1 MLKRFFISMLG
12 SLAAIWI
19 SMMLIILLGMTFA
32 IGAIV
37 SSIGGKG
44 AAVKVESNSILCLR
58 LDKAV
63 AERVS
68 TPDFYDIINNVAQPV
83 ALSDIVSAL
92 AAAKEDDN
100 IAGLYISCEGAP
112 MQIATS
118 EAIRKA
124 VTDFGESGKWV
135 VSYADSYTQGNYYVA
150 TAADEVYLNPV
161 GGLDLRG
168 LASGIPFFKGLLDKV
183 GVEMQIVKVGTFKSA
198 VEPFTL
204 THMSEAN
211 RLQTH
216 VYLDNIWERMAGSIG
231 KSRGI
236 TTDSLNMMADSLATM
251 TAPERLIGMK
261 LVDGLKYRNEVS
273 DYLKDKTGTDHDDD
287 LPLVSVADYL
297 ASDPDLPHAKSNKNK
312 IAVYYAF
319 GDITE
324 NAREGI
330 ASERVVPDILD
341 LAEDDDIEAMVLR
354 VNSGG
359 GSAFASEQIWHALE
373 VFKGKGKKLYVS
385 MGDYAAS
392 GGYYI
397 SCGAEKIFAQPMTL
411 TGSIGI
417 FGMIPCFKGLV
428 NDKLGV
434 NIDFV
439 STNANS
445 SGPNSFEPLTPFQ
458 HMKLQGEVNRGYE
471 LFTSRCAEGRHMPQ
485 DSIKAI
491 AEGRVWDGVTARKIG
506 LVDELGFLDDAIRSL
521 AHEMGYKN
529 YEVVSY
535 PNPKSS
541 FWDIINEFNSQMRVN
556 AMKEELGQYYPVYIR
571 LKELREADP
580 VQARMEE
587 TVIEF

>member
-1 MLKRFFISMLG
+1 MLG

-19 SMMLIILLGMTFA
+19 SMMLIILLGMVFA
-32 IGAIV
+32 IGSIV
-37 SSIGGKG
+37 SSLGGKN
-44 AAVKVESNSILCLR
+44 ATVKIDSNTILSLR
-58 LDKAV
+58 LDKV
-63 AERVS
+63 IEERVS
-68 TPDFYDIINNVAQPV
+68 TPDLYTILNNTPQPA

-92 AAAKEDDN
+92 AAAKDDDR
-100 IAGLYISCEGAP
+100 ITGLYISCDGAP
-112 MQIATS
+112 MRIATA
-118 EAIRKA
+118 EAVRKA
-124 VTDFGESGKWV
+124 VTDFCESGKWV
-135 VSYADSYTQGNYYVA
+135 VAYGDAYTQSNYYVA
-150 TAADEVYLNPV
+150 SAADEVYLNPV
-161 GGLDLRG
+161 GGVDFRG

-198 VEPFTL
+198 VEPFVL

-216 VYLDNIWERMAGSIG
+216 VYLDNMWGNMVDAISEA
-231 KSRGI
+231 RGI
-236 TTDSLNMMADSLATM
+236 SRDSLNIMADSLATF
-251 TAPERLIGMK
+251 TAPEQLVEMK
-261 LVDGLKYRNEVS
+261 VVDALKYRDELS
-273 DYLKDKTGTDHDDD
+273 DYLKDKTGTDRDDD
-287 LPLVSVADYL
+287 LPMVSVADYL
-297 ASDPDLPHAKSNKNK
+297 ASGPDLPHGKSHKNK
-312 IAVYYAF
+312 IAVYYAY

-324 NAREGI
+324 SGREGI

-341 LAEDDDIEAMVLR
+341 LAEDDDINAMVLR

-373 VFKGKGKKLYVS
+373 VFKEKGKTLYVS

-397 SCGAEKIFAQPMTL
+397 SCGAEKIYAQPMTI

-417 FGMIPCFKGLV
+417 FGMIPCFKELV

-434 NIDFV
+434 NIDYV

-445 SGPNSFEPLTPFQ
+445 SGPNSFEPMTPFQ
-458 HMKLQGEVNRGYE
+458 RAKMQGEVDRGYE
-471 LFTSRCAEGRHMPQ
+471 LFTSRCAEGRHVSQ

-491 AEGRVWDGVTARKIG
+491 AEGRVWDGVTAKKIG
-506 LVDELGFLDDAIRSL
+506 LVDELGYLEDAVSGL
-521 AHEMGYKN
+521 ASAMGYEK

-541 FWDIINEFNSQMRVN
+541 FWDIITELNSQMRVN
-556 AMKEELGQYYPVYIR
+556 AMKEEMGQYYPVYKR
-571 LKELREADP
+571 LKEIKEAAP

-587 TVIEF
+587 PVIF

>member
-1 MLKRFFISMLG
+1 MLG

-19 SMMLIILLGMTFA
+19 SMMLIILLGMMFA
-32 IGAIV
+32 IGSVVNAFA
-37 SSIGGKG
+37 GKN
-44 AAVKVESNSILCLR
+44 AATEVGFNTVLCLR
-58 LDKAV
+58 LDRV
-63 AERVS
+63 VEERTS
-68 TPDFYDIINNVAQPV
+68 TPTFYDLINETPQNQSLA
-83 ALSDIVSAL
+83 DIVSAL
-92 AAAKEDDN
+92 AAAKDDDN
-100 IAGLYISCEGAP
+100 ITGLYIACDGAP
-112 MQIATS
+112 ARIATS

-135 VSYADSYTQGNYYVA
+135 VAYADNYTQGDYYIA

-161 GGLDLRG
+161 GGVDLRG

-198 VEPFTL
+198 VEPYTM

-216 VYLDNIWERMAGSIG
+216 VFLDNIWARIAGSIG
-231 KSRGI
+231 ESRGI
-236 TTDSLNMMADSLATM
+236 STDSINMMADSLATL
-251 TAPERLIGMK
+251 TAPERLVEMK
-261 LVDGLKYRNEVS
+261 LVDALKYRNEMS
-273 DYLKDKTGTDHDDD
+273 DYLKDKTGTDRDDD
-287 LPLVSVADYL
+287 LAMVTVSEYL
-297 ASDPDLPHAKSNKNK
+297 ASGVEVPNEKSEKNK
-312 IAVYYAF
+312 IAVYYAY

-324 NAREGI
+324 SAKDGI
-330 ASERVVPDILD
+330 ASDRVVPDILK
-341 LAEDDDIEAMVLR
+341 LADDDDIEAMVLR

-359 GSAFASEQIWHALE
+359 GSAFASEQIWQALE

-417 FGMIPCFKGLV
+417 FGMIPCFKELV

-434 NIDFV
+434 NIDYV

-458 HMKLQGEVNRGYE
+458 HAKLQGEVNRGYE
-471 LFTSRCAEGRHMPQ
+471 LFTSRCAEGRHVSQ

-491 AEGRVWDGVTARKIG
+491 AEGRVWDGSTARKIG
-506 LVDELGFLDDAIRSL
+506 LVDELGYLSDAIEAL
-521 AHEMGYKN
+521 AEEMGYDK
-529 YEVVSY
+529 YQVVAY
-535 PNPKSS
+535 PDPKTS
-541 FWDIINEFNSQMRVN
+541 FWDIVSELNSQMRIN
-556 AMKEELGQYYPVYIR
+556 AAKEELGQYYPVYNRI
-571 LKELREADP
+571 KEIKDMAP

-587 TVIEF
+587 MVIF